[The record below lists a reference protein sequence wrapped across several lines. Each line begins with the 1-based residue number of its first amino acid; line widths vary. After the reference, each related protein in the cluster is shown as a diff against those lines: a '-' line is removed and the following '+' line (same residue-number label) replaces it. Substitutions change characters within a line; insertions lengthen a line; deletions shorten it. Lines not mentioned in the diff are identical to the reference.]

1 MKIAAYIRVSTD
13 DQKIDSQ
20 LDAVKAYCT
29 LKGIKEFITFI
40 DHGESGKNESRPQL
54 DMMMERVKKKEF
66 DAVLVYKFDRIS
78 RSTKHLIT
86 IMDQLKALEVNFISI
101 TEAID
106 TTTPAGKMVFGIFA
120 VLAEF
125 ERENIVARV
134 KAGMRAAKERGV
146 HCGRSRYKLTAGD
159 VEDILSRVEHGEPMV
174 SVAERYGI
182 NKGTVSRLVSKSKLR
197 IEG

>member
-20 LDAVKAYCT
+20 LDAIKAYCT
-29 LKGIKEFITFI
+29 LKGIKDFTTFI

-54 DMMMERVKKKEF
+54 DLMMERVKKKEF

-125 ERENIVARV
+125 ERENIVSRV
-134 KAGMRAAKERGV
+134 KAGMKAAKDRGV
-146 HCGRSRYKLTAGD
+146 HCGRSRYKLTPSD
-159 VEDILSRVEHGEPMV
+159 VEDILSRVDHGETMV
-174 SVAERYGI
+174 SVADRYGI
-182 NKGTVSRLVSKSKLR
+182 NKGTVSRLVSKNKTR